1 MQELESLR
9 EVESLRFR
17 FQMNNRLRLEALAE
31 LSKLFR
37 EFGEPISDDLLSSL
51 VFALPQE
58 LVSNGHGYV
67 KQAGASPITADVGG
81 PPASPT
87 REPSGPPAYPTRE
100 PSGPP
105 AYPTREP
112 SGPPAYPTREPSGP
126 PAYPTR
132 EPSGPPEYPKPGP
145 SGPPA
150 YPTREPSGPPEY
162 PKPE

>member
-67 KQAGASPITADVGG
+67 KQAGASPIKADAGG
-81 PPASPT
+81 PPASPKPGPHAPSEQPKPGPSGPPAYPT
-87 REPSGPPAYPTRE
+87 REPSGPPEYPTREPSGPPEYPTRE

-112 SGPPAYPTREPSGP
+112 SGPPAYPTQ
-126 PAYPTR
+126 
-132 EPSGPPEYPKPGP
+132 EPSGPPEYPK
-145 SGPPA
+145 S
-150 YPTREPSGPPEY
+150 E
-162 PKPE
+162 